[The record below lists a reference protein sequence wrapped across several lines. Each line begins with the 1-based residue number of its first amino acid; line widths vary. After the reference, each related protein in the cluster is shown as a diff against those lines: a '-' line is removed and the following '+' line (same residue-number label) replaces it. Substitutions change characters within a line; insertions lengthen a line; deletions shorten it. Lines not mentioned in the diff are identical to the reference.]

1 VWRVSRRIGMGV
13 RLSDGRRSFG
23 FSGLRGRSFVNRS
36 CPSQI
41 LNLDFVDEMLGCLQ
55 VG

>member
-1 VWRVSRRIGMGV
+1 MGV

-23 FSGLRGRSFVNRS
+23 FSGLGGEFFVNHS

-41 LNLDFVDEMLGCLQ
+41 INLDFVDEMSGCLQ